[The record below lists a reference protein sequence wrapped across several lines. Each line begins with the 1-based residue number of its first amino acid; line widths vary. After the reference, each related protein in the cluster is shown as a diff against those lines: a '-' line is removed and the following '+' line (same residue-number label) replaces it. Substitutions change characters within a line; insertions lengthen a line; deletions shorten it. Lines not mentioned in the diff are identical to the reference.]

1 MDPLE
6 AIGGA
11 QATSLVD
18 ENGDE
23 VQFEL
28 APALAP
34 ADIAGSAPLGV
45 GFSWGRSG
53 PRAGVSDDTDT
64 SGCSRNAP
72 PEKTP
77 GLLRRLFA

>member
-18 ENGDE
+18 EDGDE

-34 ADIAGSAPLGV
+34 ADIERLAEEVGVPL
-45 GFSWGRSG
+45 
-53 PRAGVSDDTDT
+53 
-64 SGCSRNAP
+64 SR
-72 PEKTP
+72 E
-77 GLLRRLFA
+77 LFALLEHTTGIDGGPLPTIDFTGLRMNDHGSSSS

>member
-18 ENGDE
+18 EDGDE

-34 ADIAGSAPLGV
+34 ADIESSAPLGV
-45 GFSWGRSG
+45 VFSWGRSG
-53 PRAGVSDDTDT
+53 PRAGVRRH
-64 SGCSRNAP
+64 GHERLFAYAP